1 MFKQKKSSPLSQQ
14 PLSKNQDLVKS
25 PKPFCQEAQPP
36 LPPAPT
42 ERGGMHTMSLH
53 QVMLSYQNLNY
64 FAHSSAPYPLLS

>member
-25 PKPFCQEAQPP
+25 PKPVCQEAQPP

-42 ERGGMHTMSLH
+42 ERGGCTL
-53 QVMLSYQNLNY
+53 
-64 FAHSSAPYPLLS
+64 